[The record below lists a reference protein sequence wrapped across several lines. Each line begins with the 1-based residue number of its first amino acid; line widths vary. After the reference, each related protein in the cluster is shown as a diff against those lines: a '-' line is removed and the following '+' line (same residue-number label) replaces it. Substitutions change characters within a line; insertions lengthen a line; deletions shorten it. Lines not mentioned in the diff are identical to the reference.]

1 VSADVKAPGAA
12 QRSGG
17 LSWYR
22 VRTVMAKEWAESR
35 RNKMI
40 VWTTILIPFFI
51 VALVLGTD
59 FFMARAVAQGQ
70 DLGEDEL
77 PTPTQLQNLPADEA
91 FIIQMNE
98 QYTFYLFMIPMMLPV
113 YIAAY
118 TIIGE
123 KQTKTLE
130 PLLATPISTSELLVA
145 KALAA
150 TSPAVV
156 VTWLSYG
163 VMVLGLRVVAP
174 LTVFVYSVRAV
185 WIVAMILLSPLLAF
199 LSVLC
204 GVIVSSRINDPR
216 AAQQITGVFI
226 IPIVAISLVVLAGK
240 IFVGVHM
247 VIYAALVALLIDL
260 VALYFAVRVFQ
271 RETILTRWK

>member
-1 VSADVKAPGAA
+1 
-12 QRSGG
+12 
-17 LSWYR
+17 
-22 VRTVMAKEWAESR
+22 
-35 RNKMI
+35 
-40 VWTTILIPFFI
+40 
-51 VALVLGTD
+51 
-59 FFMARAVAQGQ
+59 
-70 DLGEDEL
+70 
-77 PTPTQLQNLPADEA
+77 
-91 FIIQMNE
+91 
-98 QYTFYLFMIPMMLPV
+98 
-113 YIAAY
+113 
-118 TIIGE
+118 
-123 KQTKTLE
+123 
-130 PLLATPISTSELLVA
+130 
-145 KALAA
+145 
-150 TSPAVV
+150 
-156 VTWLSYG
+156 
-163 VMVLGLRVVAP
+163 VLGLRVVAP